1 MLDTM
6 STFSISASDGEV
18 DADMTDEDTAI
29 GAILINGDCRPEN
42 GAAVRR
48 DR

>member
-1 MLDTM
+1 M
-6 STFSISASDGEV
+6 STFSASDGAV

-29 GAILINGDCRPEN
+29 GAILINGDGRPEN
-42 GAAVRR
+42 GAAVRM